1 MMSETA
7 VPEMAVSD
15 FVFVGDNRF
24 LRFVFFLYIS
34 TFSTAKLIF
43 SDLLM

>member
-24 LRFVFFLYIS
+24 ADLFFSLHLYILYS
-34 TFSTAKLIF
+34 EADIQ
-43 SDLLM
+43 

>member
-24 LRFVFFLYIS
+24 SDLFF
-34 TFSTAKLIF
+34 FSTSLH
-43 SDLLM
+43 SLQRS